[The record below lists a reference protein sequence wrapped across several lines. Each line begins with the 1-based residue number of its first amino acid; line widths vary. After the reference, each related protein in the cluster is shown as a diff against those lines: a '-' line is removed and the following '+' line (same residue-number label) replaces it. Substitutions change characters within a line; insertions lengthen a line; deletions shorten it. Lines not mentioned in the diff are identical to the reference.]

1 MKAKPGIEE
10 VVRVCEGQRHAI
22 ECPNQRRINV
32 VYANY
37 ARLEG
42 AHICG
47 WFILSTKCG
56 ISTSMAVVRHDC
68 QGKQHCDLVA
78 TNGKFGGDPCLL
90 THKYLEVSNLKAVAQ
105 FFVTLNLHLKRFR
118 FCSFRTCNINEFKG
132 ALLPRFWCML
142 ANTAEIFDKEPLLQR
157 EIAVRAPGGKYEI
170 ISPRKSKLKSF
181 SRVFAKIHSRNF

>member
-1 MKAKPGIEE
+1 MSYKCVKAKPGIEE

-37 ARLEG
+37 GRLKG

-56 ISTSMAVVRHDC
+56 ISTSMVVVRHDC

-90 THKYLEVSNLKAVAQ
+90 THKYLEVSNVKADCTVFCDTEFALEKVS
-105 FFVTLNLHLKRFR
+105 FLFIPNL
-118 FCSFRTCNINEFKG
+118 
-132 ALLPRFWCML
+132 
-142 ANTAEIFDKEPLLQR
+142 
-157 EIAVRAPGGKYEI
+157 
-170 ISPRKSKLKSF
+170 
-181 SRVFAKIHSRNF
+181 